1 MSKFSLELSYKNIF
15 ILKHSLE
22 KRIEQDKTEYERL
35 KNLCDGIIFEN
46 FIP

>member
-22 KRIEQDKTEYERL
+22 KRIEWDKLEYERL
-35 KNLCDGIIFEN
+35 KNLREN
-46 FIP
+46 QKKQRFL